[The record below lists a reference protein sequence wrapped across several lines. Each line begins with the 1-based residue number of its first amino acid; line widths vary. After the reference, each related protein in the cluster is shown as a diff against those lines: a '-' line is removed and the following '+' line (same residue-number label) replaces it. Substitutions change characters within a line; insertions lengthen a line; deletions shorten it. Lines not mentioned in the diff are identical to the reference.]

1 MANTA
6 KTKQHDGQHLR
17 LTYPAFL
24 KVKMLEPKW
33 SAFAPKQ
40 TGAIVITLDPPPP
53 IAQAFQRLL
62 KNPDFTRVP
71 GAIIVREGPF
81 ASPHSLE
88 GWERVTELN
97 EIMGWM
103 IDGTLGKRRAINIQI
118 WSTKPVWAD
127 GTVWKELVDSIELVG
142 EN

>member
-1 MANTA
+1 MANA
-6 KTKQHDGQHLR
+6 IKTKQHDGQHLR

-40 TGAIVITLDPPPP
+40 TGAVVITLDPPPP

-71 GAIIVREGPF
+71 GAVIVREGPF
-81 ASPHSLE
+81 TSPHGLK

-97 EIMGWM
+97 GVAGWM
-103 IDGTLGKRRAINIQI
+103 IDGTIGNSRPLNIQI
-118 WSTKPVWAD
+118 WSTKDVWGD
-127 GTVWKELVDSIELVG
+127 GTAWKQLVDSIQLVG
-142 EN
+142 EA

>member
-24 KVKMLEPKW
+24 KVKMDEPKW

-40 TGAIVITLDPPPP
+40 TGAITILLDPPAPL
-53 IAQAFQRLL
+53 AEAFQRLL

-71 GAIIVREGPF
+71 GASIVREGPF
-81 ASPHSLE
+81 ASSHGLE

-103 IDGTLGKRRAINIQI
+103 IEGKLGKSRAVNIQI
-118 WSTKPVWAD
+118 WSTKSVWGD
-127 GTVWKELVDSIELVG
+127 GSAWKELVNSIELV
-142 EN
+142 ETV